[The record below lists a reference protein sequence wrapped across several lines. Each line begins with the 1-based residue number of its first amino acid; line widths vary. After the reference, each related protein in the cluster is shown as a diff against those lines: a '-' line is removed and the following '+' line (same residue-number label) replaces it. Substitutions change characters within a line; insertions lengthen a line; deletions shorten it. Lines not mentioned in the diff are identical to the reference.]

1 MFIFTLLQVARER
14 RDCGLDPLGFAEAW
28 QLKSCGM
35 KDELFD
41 GEKEILVEDLLTTD
55 TADVNG
61 VQERYF
67 KSLSGTWMPY
77 EFLLG
82 KDPCSME

>member
-1 MFIFTLLQVARER
+1 LLQKAQER
-14 RDCGLDPLGFAEAW
+14 KIGGLDPLDFAEANA
-28 QLKSCGM
+28 LKISGM
-35 KDELFD
+35 KDDPFD
-41 GEKEILVEDLLTTD
+41 GEDEIQVDDLLTSFSS
-55 TADVNG
+55 DVNG
-61 VQERYF
+61 KQKRYF